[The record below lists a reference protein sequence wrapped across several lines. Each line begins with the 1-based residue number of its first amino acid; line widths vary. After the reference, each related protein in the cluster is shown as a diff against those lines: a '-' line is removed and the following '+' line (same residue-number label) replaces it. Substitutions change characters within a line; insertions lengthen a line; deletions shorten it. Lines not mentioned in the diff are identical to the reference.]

1 MRQKKSSA
9 KKKKKEIV
17 RHEKIT
23 DEDNIQH
30 GERLIWRKQIVK
42 GVAGKKHTMKTC
54 NGKNSVNKW
63 K

>member
-1 MRQKKSSA
+1 M
-9 KKKKKEIV
+9 V
-17 RHEKIT
+17 WHEKIT

-30 GERLIWRKQIVK
+30 GESLIWRKQIVK